1 MEMQIRSIGNLL
13 GLQRWRSQFHW
24 ESPWGVALERAF
36 PLGIPCSVP
45 GMCISIGSGLG
56 VGAFIWNLLGEGG
69 PGLGSSVGNV
79 LEERAWSGHFHGE
92 SIWEVAL
99 CWALPLGNLLGEWPW
114 SGHFH
119 WESLWGAA
127 LASQCPPEFVWAQP
141 LG

>member
-56 VGAFIWNLLGEGG
+56 VGASIWNLLGEGG

-79 LEERAWSGHFHGE
+79 LEEGAWSGQFHGE
-92 SIWEVAL
+92 SILRRIVSS
-99 CWALPLGNLLGEWPW
+99 P
-114 SGHFH
+114 S
-119 WESLWGAA
+119 SLKGCRT
-127 LASQCPPEFVWAQP
+127 QRPV
-141 LG
+141 